1 MSRGDH
7 NGANVFYW
15 FNSDACQDG
24 DGGGG
29 GEDGDP
35 DSQDGDIIIKW
46 RLYRVIFFTGTH
58 LKSSKYRQVNL
69 G

>member
-7 NGANVFYW
+7 NGANVFDQ

-35 DSQDGDIIIKW
+35 DSQDGDNDGC
-46 RLYRVIFFTGTH
+46 TG
-58 LKSSKYRQVNL
+58 
-69 G
+69 

>member
-7 NGANVFYW
+7 NGANVFDW
-15 FNSDACQDG
+15 FNSDECQDG

-35 DSQDGDIIIKW
+35 DSQDGDNDGC
-46 RLYRVIFFTGTH
+46 TG
-58 LKSSKYRQVNL
+58 
-69 G
+69 